1 MTRQKRTCAAPRIKL
16 RMMPQFRTTWANSMP
31 APTASS
37 WQQRHRET
45 LGASGAQ
52 PEIFNCFMFGVKI
65 FCVEAKKSAS
75 IQTHQRLGALRIG
88 TLRDHESVAAASYF
102 RSRSFALCR
111 PQSQAAESIGE
122 QMPLIAPNRM
132 LKKLGG
138 LSHYTQL
145 RRLMSK

>member
-1 MTRQKRTCAAPRIKL
+1 MWFAPVNNSGGFSVAQ
-16 RMMPQFRTTWANSMP
+16 PQLHVAFHLP
-31 APTASS
+31 
-37 WQQRHRET
+37 QRET
-45 LGASGAQ
+45 LGAFGAQ
-52 PEIFNCFMFGVKI
+52 PEILNCFIFCVKI

-122 QMPLIAPNRM
+122 QMPLIALNRM
-132 LKKLGG
+132 LK
-138 LSHYTQL
+138 
-145 RRLMSK
+145 